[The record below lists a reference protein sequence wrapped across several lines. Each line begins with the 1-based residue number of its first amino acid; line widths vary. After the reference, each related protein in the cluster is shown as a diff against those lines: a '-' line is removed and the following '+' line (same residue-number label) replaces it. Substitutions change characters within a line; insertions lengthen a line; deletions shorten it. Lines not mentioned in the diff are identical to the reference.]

1 MAKNLSIWESSRP
14 KNIGNVAWTK
24 MLIDELFEEQIKKE
38 QEQLAK
44 SDSVK
49 SLDELEIMTIEP
61 IKVDSLKYFPSG
73 YDSRSY
79 DYQNDNYFEPLIN
92 SICMAAINH
101 STQRLE
107 QATIQHELNLPAI
120 QNNLKIQQGIVKM
133 MEKFGVKGSWSTY
146 EYKSSRSRSKIEVKH
161 SCSWFSE
168 VSRFIKTS
176 DGFSGIES
184 EHKKFLE
191 TIEKWKAEQTK
202 KLQLKQREIEQKEQE
217 LVKSRTLAQLQ
228 VKYGLPPIAEF
239 KHIRDV
245 LLEKNK
251 YLHLAYWLERN
262 RGDWNDGY
270 RYANI
275 GLDGFKIETE
285 TDELIYK
292 DIQSYID
299 DWDGDGRVF
308 RDCEWNY
315 SVLYGM
321 VEDEELMKDFQTVK
335 QFED

>member
-1 MAKNLSIWESSRP
+1 MAKNISIWESSRP

-24 MLIDELFEEQIKKE
+24 MLVDELFEEQMKKE
-38 QEQLAK
+38 QEQMTK

-49 SLDELEIMTIEP
+49 SLDELEIMNFEP
-61 IKVDSLKYFPSG
+61 IKVDSLKSFPSG

-79 DYQNDNYFEPLIN
+79 NYQNDNYSESMIN
-92 SICMAAINH
+92 SICTGAINH
-101 STQRLE
+101 SAQRLE
-107 QATIQHELNLPAI
+107 QATKQHELNRIPI
-120 QNNLKIQQGIVKM
+120 ENNLKIQQGIVKM
-133 MEKFGVKGSWSTY
+133 MEKFGVKTSWSTH
-146 EYKSSRSRSKIEVKH
+146 EYKSSRSRTRSEVTH
-161 SCSWFSE
+161 HCSWYSE
-168 VSRFIKTS
+168 VNRFIKTS
-176 DGFSGIES
+176 DGFSSIES
-184 EHKKFLE
+184 EHKQLLE

-228 VKYGLPPIAEF
+228 VKYGLAPTAEF
-239 KHIRDV
+239 RDIRDV
-245 LLEKNK
+245 LLDKNK

-270 RYANI
+270 HYANI

-285 TDELIYK
+285 TDQLIY
-292 DIQSYID
+292 DNIQSYID

-321 VEDEELMKDFQTVK
+321 VEDEELMKDFEIIK
-335 QFED
+335 KFY